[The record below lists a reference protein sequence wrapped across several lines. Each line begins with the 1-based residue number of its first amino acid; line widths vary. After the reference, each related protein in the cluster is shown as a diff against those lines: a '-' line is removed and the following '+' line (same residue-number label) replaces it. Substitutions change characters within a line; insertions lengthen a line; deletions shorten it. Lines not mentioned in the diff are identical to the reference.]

1 MKTGNILRTIG
12 SITKKESLANVSGDI
27 IKNTTVAEADK
38 PYSHY
43 YGQLPEKTKP
53 NSLFIFT
60 ENEYSLE
67 EALRYT
73 QNIEFCSKNQVNV
86 ASAII
91 YFAEHTVP
99 ALRIRNFPD
108 YQHIP
113 NLQHC
118 YIEQKVKLIKHTI
131 PSKEFIIKVTKCFTL
146 EDVGDGYFFDL
157 NEANEGYF
165 IVPEYPE
172 FTEFESLIQK
182 IRNNSSCSLF
192 DAAMGGLIINGK
204 VFNIVRIYSEHITI
218 DMLKLIRKEALR
230 WMERK
235 NKVKPLPNII

>member
-67 EALRYT
+67 EVLRYT

-86 ASAII
+86 ASALI

-108 YQHIP
+108 YQA
-113 NLQHC
+113 N
-118 YIEQKVKLIKHTI
+118 
-131 PSKEFIIKVTKCFTL
+131 FDL
-146 EDVGDGYFFDL
+146 EDCDRILRVKSGRGQPDSRGIITLLNSAGYHASIL
-157 NEANEGYF
+157 E
-165 IVPEYPE
+165 
-172 FTEFESLIQK
+172 ESPGEPAVL
-182 IRNNSSCSLF
+182 
-192 DAAMGGLIINGK
+192 
-204 VFNIVRIYSEHITI
+204 
-218 DMLKLIRKEALR
+218 
-230 WMERK
+230 
-235 NKVKPLPNII
+235 